1 MKNEQLREA
10 YYAYMHEGANA
21 PQGSLGHGASVYEV
35 TKNASGRFAAAY
47 QGAKGNDEGVS
58 E

>member
-1 MKNEQLREA
+1 MAKGVSAQA
-10 YYAYMHEGANA
+10 
-21 PQGSLGHGASVYEV
+21 